1 MAQDFESNGARVTNS
16 ATTIYTSNSD
26 DAVVGLRLANILTA
40 AVTGDTP
47 GGESF
52 PEYDSTIDKDQIV
65 KNSVVAGPITLN
77 ATITVEGNLV
87 VV

>member
-1 MAQDFESNGARVTNS
+1 M
-16 ATTIYTSNSD
+16 TTEVGGPIY
-26 DAVVGLRLANILTA
+26 I
-40 AVTGDTP
+40 GDTP

-52 PEYDSTIDKDQIV
+52 PEHDSTIDKNQIV
-65 KNSVVAGPITLN
+65 KNSVVAGPITIN

>member
-1 MAQDFESNGARVTNS
+1 M
-16 ATTIYTSNSD
+16 TTEVGGPIY
-26 DAVVGLRLANILTA
+26 I
-40 AVTGDTP
+40 GDTP
-47 GGESF
+47 CGESF